1 MTTTGEAQETRTEQQ
16 ASAGRT
22 AHLNLPGMSA
32 EFHKPQLPSPNE
44 MAHAAKAAPS
54 LLPPTDKLLYYGG
67 LGAAAVL
74 GVIEW
79 PVAIAV
85 GAGIAIAQRSRHEG
99 PMEQSRQESAM
110 QRPGTD
116 AGDLGDLRAQTG
128 TGTPGGP
135 TVQTGTGTPG
145 GPMAQTGAGAAD
157 RTIQPEAGT
166 PSERMTQTETS
177 TPGDHPGMTQAT
189 EP

>member
-1 MTTTGEAQETRTEQQ
+1 MMTTGEAQETRTEQQ

-32 EFHKPQLPSPNE
+32 EFHKPQL
-44 MAHAAKAAPS
+44 
-54 LLPPTDKLLYYGG
+54 LPPTDKLLYYGG

-74 GVIEW
+74 GVIDW

-85 GAGIAIAQRSRHEG
+85 GAGMAIAQRSRHEG

-110 QRPGTD
+110 QRPGTE
-116 AGDLGDLRAQTG
+116 AGDWGDLRAQTG

-135 TVQTGTGTPG
+135 TAQTGTGTPG